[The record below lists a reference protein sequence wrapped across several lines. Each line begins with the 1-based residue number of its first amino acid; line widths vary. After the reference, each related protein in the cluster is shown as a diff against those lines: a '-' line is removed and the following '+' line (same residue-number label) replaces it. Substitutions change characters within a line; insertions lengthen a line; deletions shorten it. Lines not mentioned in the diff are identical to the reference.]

1 MTKSAPDAAYLDAA
15 SKLLDI
21 EIAEEYRAG
30 VLNFLTIA
38 AEMAAA
44 LDEAPLDEREQEH
57 APVYRLPEL

>member
-1 MTKSAPDAAYLDAA
+1 MTTKTPDAAYLDAA

-30 VLNFLTIA
+30 VLNFLAIA

-44 LDEAPLDEREQEH
+44 LDGADLDEREQEH

>member
-1 MTKSAPDAAYLDAA
+1 MTTKTPDAAYLDAA

-30 VLNFLTIA
+30 VLNFLAIA

-44 LDEAPLDEREQEH
+44 LDGADLDEREQEH
-57 APVYRLPEL
+57 APVYGLPER